1 MFATLGD
8 GGAEPRENKM
18 TTKTLTGIVLA
29 AVQPAR
35 ATETGN
41 LGIRVLPPRQRN
53 KGFATGFALAFIL
66 VITLGGT
73 WEVMGAERPRVEFSN
88 PALQESGDSI
98 HVSRSGPNETSK
110 PLTPGPPTHGHAESN
125 FLSVKG
131 FLAVSSPSRP
141 DNHTPAICPAG
152 AFGRNSRPAST

>member
-8 GGAEPRENKM
+8 GGAEPKENKM

-88 PALQESGDSI
+88 PALQVNTYDF
-98 HVSRSGPNETSK
+98 
-110 PLTPGPPTHGHAESN
+110 AEIVIRVTDPDVAN
-125 FLSVKG
+125 PFTDASVQG
-131 FLAVSSPSRP
+131 
-141 DNHTPAICPAG
+141 
-152 AFGRNSRPAST
+152 